1 MNCSSVRS
9 GGTWLFS
16 IPIRAA
22 ITFLP
27 IDLRL
32 APTGRQTF
40 LRHERQND
48 FAAPG
53 GLLQRFLPALAGRNA
68 ALGVEI
74 EEDVLPAVLCEPVAD
89 LDGLVVVEARM
100 TDEKAR
106 HRPCRQS
113 SDDLESH
120 KKSCAGFVFRAS

>member
-68 ALGVEI
+68 ALGSGSRSRKTSFQ
-74 EEDVLPAVLCEPVAD
+74 PFSAS
-89 LDGLVVVEARM
+89 
-100 TDEKAR
+100 
-106 HRPCRQS
+106 QS
-113 SDDLESH
+113 RTSMALSLLRLE
-120 KKSCAGFVFRAS
+120 